1 MNQEPPGTPQEP
13 PNGQH
18 LYGQQ
23 QWKQHLPPYQQS
35 WYNQST
41 QATPG
46 QFQRPPSYNFHPPKR
61 QSGIWQWYM
70 SRPTKVKLSIGCG
83 MILALLVFFSC
94 IGTAVTIV
102 NLALQSTPTPPSNQ
116 AIVTSSVIPTHPTST
131 PTSMTIPSPPLQPA
145 LATTPIPNQPTRTP
159 TPCPGVNC
167 NPWGYNFTTGK
178 LIYSP
183 PATFCSYFSCIHTFA
198 TGHGYV
204 VECKDTMYS
213 KSGGIQGAC
222 SFHGGVQRPLY
233 AH

>member
-1 MNQEPPGTPQEP
+1 MNQEPPRPPQEP

-23 QWKQHLPPYQQS
+23 QWKQDLPPDQQS

-46 QFQRPPSYNFHPPKR
+46 QFQRPPSHNFQPPRR
-61 QSGIWQWYM
+61 QSGLWQWYT
-70 SRPTKVKLSIGCG
+70 SRTTKVKLSIGCG
-83 MILALLVFFSC
+83 MILALLLFFSC
-94 IGTAVTIV
+94 IGTAVGIV
-102 NLALQSTPTPPSNQ
+102 NLATQSTPTPPTNQ
-116 AIVTSSVIPTHPTST
+116 AGVTSPVIPTHPTPAPTNITT
-131 PTSMTIPSPPLQPA
+131 PTPPLQPM
-145 LATTPIPNQPTRTP
+145 LASTPTANQPTRTS

-167 NPWGYNFTTGK
+167 NPWGYNFTPGK

-183 PATFCSYFSCIHTFA
+183 PATFCSYFSCIHNFA

-204 VECKDTMYS
+204 VECKDNMYS
-213 KSGGIQGAC
+213 KYGGIQGAC
-222 SFHGGVQRPLY
+222 SLHGGVQRPLY